1 MRKQGE
7 GSVRLCR
14 PVGLALRVRA
24 TTGLS
29 ATLGR
34 RRRLDDTIC
43 ENAELNRLNILMD
56 NF

>member
-14 PVGLALRVRA
+14 PVGLALRA

-43 ENAELNRLNILMD
+43 ENAELKCLDIFMGDFN
-56 NF
+56 